1 MASITKL
8 NGFWRVRV
16 SWYDDQGKRH
26 FKTKAG
32 FPTKLEA
39 NRWAR
44 SVEVKKNDGSISD
57 KSVSFV
63 NYFMEWFQTY
73 KENKISEVTARRY
86 RITYNVLVKY
96 FGKTKLEKIT
106 RHNYQ
111 LFINKFG
118 ATHAPETVKKTN
130 SIIRACVKSAIMD
143 DLINKDFTQNVELIW
158 NEDKVR
164 KVDYLNVNELQQLSQ
179 YISTHLDTRYTSY
192 YMIYTAIMTGMR
204 LQEIAA
210 LTWDDVNFNWKTIDI
225 NKAWDFRNKKFIPT
239 KNKSSV
245 RIIRINSDLVNVLK
259 QLKSN
264 HNQMVFANFKGN
276 IPTSNGC
283 NKSLRYILK
292 ELNIDKP
299 SYHFHAIRHSHV
311 ALLLFKGIDIYAIS
325 KRLGHSDLNTT
336 TKHYAYLIDEL
347 KQRSDDAIENVLN
360 NLNDKKT
367 LNSKIK

>member
-8 NGFWRVRV
+8 NGNWRVRI

-32 FPTKLEA
+32 FSTKLEA

-73 KENKISEVTARRY
+73 KENKISEITARRY
-86 RITYNVLVKY
+86 KIIYNVLVEY
-96 FGKTKLEKIT
+96 FGNTKLEKIT
-106 RHNYQ
+106 RRDYQ
-111 LFINKFG
+111 MLINQFG
-118 ATHAPETVKKTN
+118 ATHAPDTVKKTN

-143 DLINKDFTQNVELIW
+143 DLISKDFTQNIELIW
-158 NEDKVR
+158 NEDKIR
-164 KVDYLNVNELQQLSQ
+164 KVDYLNVNELQQVSQ
-179 YISTHLDTRYTSY
+179 YINTHLNPRYTSY

-210 LTWDDVNFNWKTIDI
+210 LTWDDINFNWKTINI
-225 NKAWDFRNKKFIPT
+225 NKAWNFHSKKFVPT
-239 KNKSSV
+239 KTKSSV
-245 RIIRINSDLVNVLK
+245 RIIRINSDLINVLK
-259 QLKSN
+259 QLKIN
-264 HNQMVFANFKGN
+264 HSQMVFTNFKGY

-283 NKSLRYILK
+283 NRSLRYILN

-347 KQRSDDAIENVLN
+347 RQRSDDDIENVLN
-360 NLNDKKT
+360 DLNNKESLK
-367 LNSKIK
+367 SKIK